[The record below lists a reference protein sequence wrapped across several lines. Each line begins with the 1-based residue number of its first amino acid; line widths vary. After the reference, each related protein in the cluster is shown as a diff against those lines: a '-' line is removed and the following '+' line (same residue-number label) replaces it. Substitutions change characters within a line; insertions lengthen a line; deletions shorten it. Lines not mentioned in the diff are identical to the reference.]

1 MRRPKRVHKEQWS
14 KVSCEAGTARKLKMT
29 KRKKSN
35 SGKKENQMEVQSAG
49 EKRLEEFWE
58 QRRTERSSLQAEL
71 MQKAPEFFVHE
82 RTSQGGGMKVLKRE
96 EESERLVHRRGEG
109 KAKQLFGEE

>member
-1 MRRPKRVHKEQWS
+1 MKLLMKWLRASGRGQGRMRRPKRVQKEQWS

-35 SGKKENQMEVQSAG
+35 SGKKGNQMEVQSAG
-49 EKRLEEFWE
+49 DERLEEFWE

-71 MQKAPEFFVHE
+71 VQKGTRVIGA
-82 RTSQGGGMKVLKRE
+82 
-96 EESERLVHRRGEG
+96 
-109 KAKQLFGEE
+109 